1 MSLNTAYAPTK
12 SEAAYQALLGAIRS
26 GELAPGQRVIVT
38 ELAAQLG
45 MSLTPVRDALAL
57 LAEQGLVV
65 RKPNHMT
72 VISEHTR
79 QRSAEVSMLR
89 AMLEPEA
96 AMLAAVRADQQGVA
110 EIRETC
116 RALDAALETAQPA
129 GVDDLNAGFHLAVAA
144 ASGSG
149 ILAEFV
155 GRLWKQIP
163 VQGLT
168 LSGQLAQAAREHR
181 AILDAIADG
190 DGERARARMAEHVGH
205 AAVAAEQYLTELA
218 SRGIRGSLV
227 PRPFPAPLSRET
239 APGETPAPPPESGP
253 DSGA

>member
-1 MSLNTAYAPTK
+1 MRLNPAYVPTK

-38 ELAAQLG
+38 ELASALG

-57 LAEQGLVV
+57 LAEQGLVT
-65 RKPNHMT
+65 RRPNRMT

-89 AMLEPEA
+89 SILEPEA
-96 AMLAAVRADQQGVA
+96 AALAAVRADSGAIGEVGA
-110 EIRETC
+110 TC
-116 RALDAALETAQPA
+116 DAMEAALEPA
-129 GVDDLNAGFHLAVAA
+129 RGGGVGDLNARFHIVVAE
-144 ASGSG
+144 ASGSA

-163 VQGLT
+163 IQGLT

-181 AILDAIADG
+181 AILDAIAAG
-190 DGERARARMAEHVGH
+190 DAERARERMAAHVGR
-205 AAVAAEQYLTELA
+205 AAAAAEQYLVEL
-218 SRGIRGSLV
+218 S
-227 PRPFPAPLSRET
+227 
-239 APGETPAPPPESGP
+239 
-253 DSGA
+253 

>member
-1 MSLNTAYAPTK
+1 MTLDRPYAPTK

-26 GELAPGQRVIVT
+26 GQLAPGQRVIVT

-45 MSLTPVRDALAL
+45 MSLTPIRDALAL

-96 AMLAAVRADQQGVA
+96 AMLAAVRADQGAIA
-110 EIRETC
+110 EVSGIC
-116 RALDAALETAQPA
+116 RAMDAALGAADGTAGEAA
-129 GVDDLNAGFHLAVAA
+129 GVGDLNARFHLAVAT
-144 ASGSG
+144 ASGSV

-163 VQGLT
+163 VKGLT
-168 LSGQLAQAAREHR
+168 LSGRLAQAAREHH
-181 AILDAIADG
+181 AILDAIAAG
-190 DGERARARMAEHVGH
+190 DGERARAAMAAHVGH
-205 AAVAAEQYLTELA
+205 AAAAAEQYL
-218 SRGIRGSLV
+218 S
-227 PRPFPAPLSRET
+227 
-239 APGETPAPPPESGP
+239 ESG
-253 DSGA
+253 

>member
-1 MSLNTAYAPTK
+1 MSLTPAATRTK
-12 SEAAYQALLGAIRS
+12 SEAAYDALLGAIRS

-65 RKPNHMT
+65 RRPNHMT

-79 QRSAEVSMLR
+79 QRSTEVSMLR
-89 AMLEPEA
+89 SMLEPEA
-96 AMLAAVRADQQGVA
+96 AMLAATRADQEAINQV
-110 EIRETC
+110 RETC
-116 RALDAALETAQPA
+116 RLLEAARGNAERSV
-129 GVDDLNAGFHLAVAA
+129 VDNLNARFHLAVAE
-144 ASGSG
+144 ASGSA

-168 LSGQLAQAAREHR
+168 LSGQLARIAREHR
-181 AILDAIADG
+181 AILDAIVSG
-190 DGERARARMAEHVGH
+190 DGELARARMAEHVGH
-205 AAVAAEQYLTELA
+205 AAAAADEYLTELVG
-218 SRGIRGSLV
+218 RR
-227 PRPFPAPLSRET
+227 APTS
-239 APGETPAPPPESGP
+239 
-253 DSGA
+253 

>member
-1 MSLNTAYAPTK
+1 MTLDRPYAPTK
-12 SEAAYQALLGAIRS
+12 SEAAYQSLLSAIRS
-26 GELAPGQRVIVT
+26 GQLAPGQRVIVT

-65 RKPNHMT
+65 RKPNQMT

-89 AMLEPEA
+89 ALLEPEA
-96 AMLAAVRADQQGVA
+96 ALLAAVRADQDA
-110 EIRETC
+110 IRALGDTC
-116 RALDAALETAQPA
+116 RAMDAALAEADPGDGSA
-129 GVDDLNAGFHLAVAA
+129 GQVAAKAGQRVGDLNARFHLKVAA
-144 ASGSG
+144 ASGSV

-168 LSGQLAQAAREHR
+168 ISGQLARAAREHH
-181 AILDAIADG
+181 AILDAIVDG
-190 DGERARARMAEHVGH
+190 DGERARAAMAAHVGH
-205 AAVAAEQYLTELA
+205 AAAAAEQYLE
-218 SRGIRGSLV
+218 
-227 PRPFPAPLSRET
+227 
-239 APGETPAPPPESGP
+239 ESG
-253 DSGA
+253 

>member
-1 MSLNTAYAPTK
+1 MSLNPAYAPTK

-38 ELAAQLG
+38 ELATALG

-57 LAEQGLVV
+57 LAEQGLVT

-72 VISEHTR
+72 VISEHTK

-89 AMLEPEA
+89 SMLEPEA
-96 AMLAAVRADQQGVA
+96 AALSAARADQAAVARIRESCAALNEALESAGALPGGQGAGGRSIAGDANARFHLVVA
-110 EIRETC
+110 E
-116 RALDAALETAQPA
+116 
-129 GVDDLNAGFHLAVAA
+129 
-144 ASGSG
+144 ASGSS

-168 LSGQLAQAAREHR
+168 LSGQLSQAAQEHQE
-181 AILDAIADG
+181 ICDAIAAG
-190 DGERARARMAEHVGH
+190 DADLARQRMADHVGH
-205 AAVAAEQYLTELA
+205 AAVAAEQYLTELG
-218 SRGIRGSLV
+218 R
-227 PRPFPAPLSRET
+227 
-239 APGETPAPPPESGP
+239 
-253 DSGA
+253 